1 MWKINAF
8 LRNNYK
14 IVIIIVFVLIVL
26 FALIIAN
33 INKKPK
39 LNAISEIEYDY
50 FIYISS
56 EKKIGVIDKKGK
68 IILEAKYSEVYIPNP
83 SRDLF
88 ICYETEDEYE
98 FLNSKGEKLF
108 ENYELVTALKTSDGN
123 YDFEKNVLKYKE
135 NGKYGIID
143 YSGNKLTDAKFE
155 SIQSLKNKPGELLIK
170 KDGKYG
176 VINSN
181 GEEKIPAKYD
191 GIIGDEYYSEIYG
204 YEQVGYIVSKKAANG
219 ILYGY
224 IDYLGDT
231 YLDVEYESISRVF
244 EYTGKDVYLIAM
256 RNGKKGVYKNSKQ
269 IIEEKYQGI
278 AYSNTSNLF
287 AVQRNSKYGIYN
299 TSGKEILPVQ
309 YTSYKFAGDYI
320 SVEHNNK
327 RELYDVNGNKVS
339 NLDFVSVEGI
349 DLEGCYIV
357 KDKDGFYRIM
367 TSSDMIEGNYT
378 YISYAFENNFIFKD
392 ERGYYGILDL
402 YAGVIVDAEYSFM
415 LLIDGTNAIEAHT
428 QLGDVDIYSNK
439 IEKVASISNAI
450 IENVDEKYT
459 MIYSDTDR
467 IYIDKNGEIVDSVE
481 VFKDRKLYA
490 YKENGKWGFE
500 NKNGKKVVEATYD
513 MVTEL
518 NKYGFAGICKDN
530 KWGVIDENGKII
542 KEPTYELDLYYQP
555 VFVGKYLLVLDE
567 SYYCQELD

>member
-1 MWKINAF
+1 MWRIKEF

-14 IVIIIVFVLIVL
+14 IVIVIVFILIVL
-26 FALIIAN
+26 LALIIAN
-33 INKKPK
+33 VNKKPK
-39 LNAISEIEYDY
+39 LTAISEIEYDY

-56 EKKIGVIDKKGK
+56 EEKVGVIDKKGK
-68 IILEAKYSEVYIPNP
+68 TILEAKYSDVYIPNP

-88 ICYETEDEYE
+88 VCYETEDEYE

-108 ENYELVTALKTSDGN
+108 SDFETVTALKTSDGD
-123 YDFEKNVLKYKE
+123 YDFEKNVLKYKKDD
-135 NGKYGIID
+135 KYGIID
-143 YSGNKLTDAKFE
+143 YSGNKLTEAEFD
-155 SIQSLKNKPGELLIK
+155 SIQSLKNKPGELLVK

-176 VINSN
+176 VIDSN
-181 GEEKIPAKYD
+181 GEEKISVEYD
-191 GIIGDEYYSEIYG
+191 DITGDGYYSETYG
-204 YEQVGYIVSKKAANG
+204 YEQVGYIVSKKNKSG

-224 IDYLGDT
+224 IDYLGER
-231 YLDVEYESISRVF
+231 YLEMEYESISRVF
-244 EYTGKDVYLIAM
+244 EYTGKDVYLIVM
-256 RNGKKGVYKNSKQ
+256 RNGKKGVYKNDKQ

-287 AVQRNSKYGIYN
+287 AVQRNTKYGIYN
-299 TSGKEILPVQ
+299 TSGKEILPVK

-320 SVEHNNK
+320 SVEQNDK

-349 DLEGCYIV
+349 ELEGCYIA
-357 KDKDGFYRIM
+357 KDEDGFYRIM
-367 TSSDMIEGNYT
+367 TSSDMIEGDYT

-415 LLIDGTNAIEAHT
+415 LVIDGTNAIEAQT
-428 QLGDVDIYSNK
+428 QLGEVDIYSNK
-439 IEKVASISNAI
+439 IEKVATISNAI
-450 IENVDEKYT
+450 VENINEEYT
-459 MIYSDTDR
+459 MIYSNTDR
-467 IYIDKNGEIVDSVE
+467 IYINKNGELVENTE
-481 VFKDRKLYA
+481 VFKDRNLYA
-490 YKENGKWGFE
+490 YKESGKWGFE
-500 NKNGKKVVEATYD
+500 NKNGKKVVEAEYD

-518 NKYGFAGICKDN
+518 NEYGFAGICKDN

-542 KEPTYELDLYYQP
+542 KEPNYEINSYYQP